1 MTVVRTVESGNPRPG
16 GLCLVLGAGGFRGL
30 AHAGVL
36 RALCRAGVP
45 VRSIIGSSIG
55 GLVGAF
61 YAALGDSPE
70 RIFERLAG
78 LTTPRLFAIGA
89 ALRRWGPISRR
100 ATPAARPFLEDFE
113 RLRNASL
120 ERLHHGVE
128 RLGIL
133 ALNLPSLQE
142 VFGATGLRGPL
153 SLHDLTLGGA
163 SIPGVFPA
171 VKVRRAE
178 RTYRLVDGGFSHSV
192 PVERAFEPPFSAH
205 RVLAVD
211 LQVIQGLRERGVDR
225 WDRVRREHGDALI
238 RLRPVVETA
247 GTVFFS
253 ADQAGDLLRA
263 GEEVV
268 SPQVLAGIAAGGISG
283 SPPAFDERLS

>member
-1 MTVVRTVESGNPRPG
+1 MESGNPRPG

-36 RALCRAGVP
+36 RALCRAGIP

-61 YAALGDSPE
+61 YAALGYGPE
-70 RIFERLAG
+70 RILESLAR

-100 ATPAARPFLEDFE
+100 ATAGARPFLEDLE

-120 ERLHHGVE
+120 ERLHFGVE
-128 RLGIL
+128 RLGVL
-133 ALNLPSLQE
+133 ALNLPGLQE
-142 VFGATGLRGPL
+142 VFGATGLPGPF

-163 SIPGVFPA
+163 SLPGVFPA
-171 VKVRRAE
+171 VRVRRPE

-225 WDRVRREHGDALI
+225 WDRLRREYGDALI

-253 ADQAGDLLRA
+253 ADQAGDLFRA
-263 GEEVV
+263 GEEAV
-268 SPQVLAGIAAGGISG
+268 SPQVLAGITADGIPR
-283 SPPAFDERLS
+283 SPPASAERVS